1 VTSVLIALAKNTSI
15 AAVFGLAEAT
25 SRMRFFV
32 NRDVADRLWIF
43 LVFAIG
49 YIILVEIIS
58 ALSIAL
64 ERRWRV
70 VSR

>member
-1 VTSVLIALAKNTSI
+1 
-15 AAVFGLAEAT
+15 
-25 SRMRFFV
+25 V